1 LSFLSFFGYQR
12 GTGGS
17 SGVVFVRKA
26 LDLGFFP
33 ELCDVRTEIVA

>member
-1 LSFLSFFGYQR
+1 LNLLSFFGYQR

-17 SGVVFVRKA
+17 SGVVFLRKA

-33 ELCDVRTEIVA
+33 ERFGVRTEFGA